1 MLKVGLTGGFASG
14 KSFVAEALAG
24 LGCHLIKADDIGREV
39 MQPGGEA
46 FDAVVQEFGPGIL
59 TPGEWIDRK
68 RLAAEV
74 FSRPER
80 LAALNRLVHPPVIRR
95 QDELM
100 EALAARDPRGIA
112 VVEAAIIIEAGTY
125 RRFDKLILAVCSREQ
140 QIERSMLRDGI
151 GRDAALE
158 RLRSQMPLE
167 EKRKF
172 ADYVI
177 DTSGSREETL
187 RQAAEVY
194 NRLQSLS

>member
-1 MLKVGLTGGFASG
+1 MLKVGLTGGLASG
-14 KSFVAEALAG
+14 KSFVAQALAD
-24 LGCHLIKADDIGREV
+24 LGCHLIKADDIGREM
-39 MQPGGEA
+39 MQPGGPA
-46 FDAVVQEFGPGIL
+46 FDPVVQEFGLGIL
-59 TPGEWIDRK
+59 TPGGSIDRK

-74 FSRPER
+74 FCRPER

-100 EALAARDPRGIA
+100 EALAARDPKGIA

-125 RRFDKLILAVCSREQ
+125 RRFDKLILAVCSEEQ
-140 QIERSMLRDGI
+140 QIERAMLRDGI

-194 NRLQSLS
+194 NRLQSL

>member
-1 MLKVGLTGGFASG
+1 MLKVGLTGGLASG
-14 KSFVAEALAG
+14 KSFVAQALAD
-24 LGCHLIKADDIGREV
+24 LGCHLIKADDIGREM
-39 MQPGGEA
+39 MQPGGPA
-46 FDAVVQEFGPGIL
+46 FDPVVQEFGPGIL
-59 TPGEWIDRK
+59 TPGGSIDRK

-80 LAALNRLVHPPVIRR
+80 LVALNRLVHPPVIRR

-100 EALAARDPRGIA
+100 EALAASDPKGIV

-125 RRFDKLILAVCSREQ
+125 RRFDKLILAVCSQEQ
-140 QIERSMLRDGI
+140 QIERAMLRDGI
-151 GRDAALE
+151 GREGALA

-167 EKRKF
+167 EKRRF